1 MAEAVFFRCGINIYC
16 LRINRMDSIKK
27 DTKKQE
33 AYFKILIHTSSV
45 HDESINIRINHLL
58 SERDY
63 KSNALYFQI
72 TNLEEQ
78 MRKKNKS

>member
-27 DTKKQE
+27 DTNKQE

-58 SERDY
+58 SEQDY
-63 KSNALYFQI
+63 NYLDKIQS
-72 TNLEEQ
+72 
-78 MRKKNKS
+78 KNNDLLDIIQS